1 MGRRLLGSYLAN
13 SFYLFLAIPFPW
25 FVAWLKVCDR
35 ERRRRTP
42 RRRPRRARCTLL
54 RRLVQTLHKPQQA
67 DSSSTCQREQGSP
80 RYSHSPSKRCAP
92 PHPFHWA
99 RLMGEVDTQ
108 GKKLVLTEAER
119 LQRREETARRRKRQS
134 EQRLQDEQVGD
145 ASSLSPSYPPPH
157 TRFHRPHQLSIY
169 FTSKQV

>member
-1 MGRRLLGSYLAN
+1 VIGSDEEEPLDDGPDELDVLSYAGSSRRS
-13 SFYLFLAIPFPW
+13 I
-25 FVAWLKVCDR
+25 
-35 ERRRRTP
+35 
-42 RRRPRRARCTLL
+42 
-54 RRLVQTLHKPQQA
+54 
-67 DSSSTCQREQGSP
+67 
-80 RYSHSPSKRCAP
+80 SPSKLTARQRAKGNKDLQDTLIALPNGALP

>member
-1 MGRRLLGSYLAN
+1 MIGSDEEEPLDDGPDELDVLSYAGSSRRS
-13 SFYLFLAIPFPW
+13 I
-25 FVAWLKVCDR
+25 
-35 ERRRRTP
+35 
-42 RRRPRRARCTLL
+42 
-54 RRLVQTLHKPQQA
+54 
-67 DSSSTCQREQGSP
+67 
-80 RYSHSPSKRCAP
+80 SPSKLTARQRAKGNKDLQDTLIALPNGALP

-169 FTSKQV
+169 LTSKQV

>member
-1 MGRRLLGSYLAN
+1 MIGSDEEEPLDDGPDELDVLSYTGSSRRS
-13 SFYLFLAIPFPW
+13 I
-25 FVAWLKVCDR
+25 
-35 ERRRRTP
+35 
-42 RRRPRRARCTLL
+42 
-54 RRLVQTLHKPQQA
+54 
-67 DSSSTCQREQGSP
+67 
-80 RYSHSPSKRCAP
+80 SPSKLTARQRAKGNKDLQDTLIALPNGALP

>member
-1 MGRRLLGSYLAN
+1 MIGSDEEEPLDDGPDELDVLSYAGSSRRS
-13 SFYLFLAIPFPW
+13 I
-25 FVAWLKVCDR
+25 
-35 ERRRRTP
+35 
-42 RRRPRRARCTLL
+42 
-54 RRLVQTLHKPQQA
+54 
-67 DSSSTCQREQGSP
+67 
-80 RYSHSPSKRCAP
+80 SPSKLTARQRAKGNKDLQDTLIALPNGALP

-145 ASSLSPSYPPPH
+145 AYLYPRPIHHRTRASIDLTSSP
-157 TRFHRPHQLSIY
+157 
-169 FTSKQV
+169 FTSPASRCDWRITNKVGSRTKR

>member
-1 MGRRLLGSYLAN
+1 VIGSDEEEPLDDGPDELDVLSYAGSSRRS
-13 SFYLFLAIPFPW
+13 I
-25 FVAWLKVCDR
+25 
-35 ERRRRTP
+35 
-42 RRRPRRARCTLL
+42 
-54 RRLVQTLHKPQQA
+54 
-67 DSSSTCQREQGSP
+67 
-80 RYSHSPSKRCAP
+80 SPSKLTARQRAKGNKDLQDTLIALPNGALP

-169 FTSKQV
+169 LTSKQV

>member
-1 MGRRLLGSYLAN
+1 MIGSDEEEPLDDGPDELDVLSYAGSSRRS
-13 SFYLFLAIPFPW
+13 I
-25 FVAWLKVCDR
+25 
-35 ERRRRTP
+35 
-42 RRRPRRARCTLL
+42 
-54 RRLVQTLHKPQQA
+54 
-67 DSSSTCQREQGSP
+67 
-80 RYSHSPSKRCAP
+80 SPSKLTARQRAKGNKDLQDTLIALPNGALP
-92 PHPFHWA
+92 PHPIHWA

>member
-1 MGRRLLGSYLAN
+1 MIGSDEEEPLDDGPDELDVLSYAGSSRRS
-13 SFYLFLAIPFPW
+13 I
-25 FVAWLKVCDR
+25 
-35 ERRRRTP
+35 
-42 RRRPRRARCTLL
+42 
-54 RRLVQTLHKPQQA
+54 
-67 DSSSTCQREQGSP
+67 
-80 RYSHSPSKRCAP
+80 SPSKLTARQRAKGNKDLQDTLIALPNGALP